1 VGSAKGGEQSLV
13 AELPAGSYDFKSV
26 KNQQTKFTIHITDSS
41 GAPVIGGAGDLKVVI
56 NGPDKISASVVDNF
70 NGEYTISFK
79 ATISGEYRISAYYK
93 AQLVQGRAFVCL
105 VEDSDDISSGGPV
118 KVTVEF
124 EGRDQNGKL
133 FSGAEKFT
141 AQVKNPEG
149 RLVNYVIK
157 EQASGSGKYYL
168 TFDAEKRGEYTVV
181 IYLGSYTVS
190 RQVFNPFDNASS
202 GSGSGTG
209 TGSSSGARGT
219 GDSLKSATA
228 AASKEEG
235 SVICEWSF
243 AVQVLNAAGLPDVH
257 DRSEFKIHVEGP
269 DPSLQVLV
277 KEKGNGKY
285 KITYKP
291 RIHGEYAVH
300 VTLRG
305 NPIKGSPFRQS
316 F

>member
-1 VGSAKGGEQSLV
+1 MTKG
-13 AELPAGSYDFKSV
+13 V
-26 KNQQTKFTIHITDSS
+26 KNQQTKFTVHITDSS
-41 GAPVIGGAGDLKVVI
+41 GGLDLKVVI
-56 NGPDKISASVVDNF
+56 NGPDKISASVMDNF

-93 AQLVQGRAFVCL
+93 GQLVQGRAFVCL
-105 VEDSDDISSGGPV
+105 VEDSDEISSGRSGSGSGSGGIV

-133 FSGAEKFT
+133 VSGAAEKFT

-149 RLVNYVIK
+149 KILNYVIK
-157 EQASGSGKYYL
+157 EQTSGSAKYDL
-168 TFDAEKRGEYTVV
+168 TFEAEKRGEYSVV

-190 RQVFNPFDNASS
+190 QQVFNPFDNNSS
-202 GSGSGTG
+202 SSGSGTG
-209 TGSSSGARGT
+209 TGSSSGASGDRKSGT
-219 GDSLKSATA
+219 TTTTA
-228 AASKEEG
+228 EGEG

-257 DRSEFKIHVEGP
+257 DRSEFKINVEGP
-269 DPSLQVLV
+269 DPSLQVNV
-277 KEKGNGKY
+277 KEKGSGKY